1 MQLVGRRSSL
11 FTRVPLMFALEVGVQ
26 MEFVPVPDM
35 TRLEAVHY
43 AGNPALK
50 LPILRVDGAE
60 LFGALNICRA
70 LAERSTCQKL
80 IVWPEL
86 LADTLSRN
94 AQELVWHCMSAQV
107 QLIMGTVINHL
118 PPTDGFFAKTRAG
131 LAGGLQWLDARIGE
145 CIAALPSRS
154 LSVFE
159 VSLFCL
165 IEHLAFRPMVALDA
179 YPGLLRFAEAYGTR
193 HSARQTTYRF
203 D

>member
-1 MQLVGRRSSL
+1 
-11 FTRVPLMFALEVGVQ
+11 MFALEVGVQ
-26 MEFVPVPDM
+26 VELVPVPDM
-35 TRLEAVHY
+35 TRMEAVHY

-94 AQELVWHCMSAQV
+94 AQELIWHCMSAQV

-118 PPTDGFFAKTRAG
+118 PATDGFFAKARAG
-131 LAGGLQWLDARIGE
+131 LAGGLQWLDERLGD

-165 IEHLAFRPMVALDA
+165 IEHLAFRPTVALDA
-179 YPGLLRFAEAYGTR
+179 YPGLSRFAEAYGMR
-193 HSARQTTYRF
+193 HSARQTSYRF